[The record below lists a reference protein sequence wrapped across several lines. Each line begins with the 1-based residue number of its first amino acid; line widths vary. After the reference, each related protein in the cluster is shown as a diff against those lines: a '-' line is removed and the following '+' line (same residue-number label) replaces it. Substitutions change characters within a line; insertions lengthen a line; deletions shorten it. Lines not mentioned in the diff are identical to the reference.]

1 MDRRV
6 FIKGATSTL
15 AGGVLLPH
23 LGWTANPA
31 PGLPSSPEDALPA
44 GAMASSTLE
53 ALPGKRP
60 LIKRTYR
67 PPNYETPLELFR
79 HPHTPNEAF

>member
-1 MDRRV
+1 MDRRDFV
-6 FIKGATSTL
+6 KGATGTL

-23 LGWTANPA
+23 LGWTAELA
-31 PGLPSSPEDALPA
+31 PGLPSAAEGALPA

-67 PPNYETPLELFR
+67 PPNYETPI
-79 HPHTPNEAF
+79 EALPAAPYAE